1 MKKGEPHRP
10 EEQHD
15 LVVALRDEHAY
26 QLLLMHE
33 ESQQAW
39 EEFQELQEGGDP
51 EHARKL
57 AAIRTEL
64 LRRHKSVGRS
74 QD

>member
-1 MKKGEPHRP
+1 MKKGAHPKP

-15 LVVALRDEHAY
+15 QMLTLRDEHAY

-33 ESQQAW
+33 ESREAW
-39 EEFQELQEGGDP
+39 GEFQELQEGGAP

-64 LRRHKSVGRS
+64 LRRHKSVDRS

>member
-1 MKKGEPHRP
+1 
-10 EEQHD
+10 
-15 LVVALRDEHAY
+15 
-26 QLLLMHE
+26 MHE
-33 ESQQAW
+33 ESREAW
-39 EEFQELQEGGDP
+39 GEFQELQEGGAP

-64 LRRHKSVGRS
+64 LRRHKSVDRS

>member
-1 MKKGEPHRP
+1 MKKRTHQKPD
-10 EEQHD
+10 EQREQV
-15 LVVALRDEHAY
+15 LALRDEHAY

-39 EEFQELQEGGDP
+39 DEFQEFQEGGAP

-64 LRRHKSVGRS
+64 LRRHKSEGRS
-74 QD
+74 HD

>member
-1 MKKGEPHRP
+1 VKKGTQHRSKDK
-10 EEQHD
+10 QD
-15 LVVALRDEHAY
+15 RILAIRDEHAY
-26 QLLLMHE
+26 QLMLMHE

-39 EEFQELQEGGDP
+39 DEFQELQEGGDP

-64 LRRHKSVGRS
+64 LRRHKRAGRS